1 MVIKNV
7 AVVDDIVIY
16 FKAFDMASVQ
26 GTDYVENFNLVPK
39 DLDWILRNYLGDNN
53 VMEEVENVIIKQ
65 VVVVVVQKDTTGIV
79 NGNGI
84 DIEVMVELVVVF
96 TNHKVNGNLNVF
108 ELDEV
113 LVEMDVP
120 VIVDGKV

>member
-39 DLDWILRNYLGDNN
+39 DLD
-53 VMEEVENVIIKQ
+53 
-65 VVVVVVQKDTTGIV
+65 
-79 NGNGI
+79 
-84 DIEVMVELVVVF
+84 
-96 TNHKVNGNLNVF
+96 
-108 ELDEV
+108 
-113 LVEMDVP
+113 
-120 VIVDGKV
+120 